1 MYIDGSDTFTHLDS
15 ISYFNRHKIS
25 LDENQNSLPIG
36 WQMSYTHMQVLCKFY
51 GTYLETFT

>member
-1 MYIDGSDTFTHLDS
+1 MPLLHTKNHHKIILMYIDGSDTFTHLDS

-36 WQMSYTHMQVLCKFY
+36 
-51 GTYLETFT
+51 